1 MSSIDPMTSKSKPI
15 LPEVTNQSN
24 MNKRPGVIQSTYCVN
39 PPYARHQLI
48 SPGLMT
54 AMLTS
59 LVSKYYKR
67 LHCTFS
73 RLLVMGPC
81 WSWVRAGH
89 GGFHLKHIAS
99 EIQKNRR
106 ESVRSELFIRGSP
119 DIKVY
124 QHSRVGSEFGVHQKE
139 IWLT

>member
-1 MSSIDPMTSKSKPI
+1 MSSIDPMTSKSKPF
-15 LPEVTNQSN
+15 LLQVTNQSN
-24 MNKRPGVIQSTYCVN
+24 MNKRPGVIQSTYCMN
-39 PPYARHQLI
+39 PPYASHQLI
-48 SPGLMT
+48 SPGFMT

-59 LVSKYYKR
+59 LVSQYFKR
-67 LHCTFS
+67 LQPTFS

-81 WSWVRAGH
+81 WSWVCAGH

-106 ESVRSELFIRGSP
+106 ESVQLELFIRRSP
-119 DIKVY
+119 NIKVY
-124 QHSRVGSEFGVHQKE
+124 LHSRVGSEFGVHQKE